1 MVQIIRVYKNEKEF
15 YAGNNIA
22 EFPKFANR
30 NESNT
35 DFANIY
41 LRGIADGMRVR
52 YAHPVAACYEVLED
66 GSEKLVNK
74 YIG

>member
-1 MVQIIRVYKNEKEF
+1 MKQVIRVYKNEAEF
-15 YAGNNIA
+15 CIGNNIA
-22 EFPKFANR
+22 EFPKFVNH
-30 NESNT
+30 NDENT

-52 YAHPVAACYEVLED
+52 YAHPVAACYDVLED
-66 GSEKLVNK
+66 GSEKLANK